1 MGWLQSSTGTVAN
14 IQAEIKA
21 NGPVVASMDVYEDFY
36 YYSSGVYKVF
46 STGRVC
52 SHFCIKRT
60 SSTYEGG
67 HAIRLIGWGDQK
79 CTDGSTQPFWLA
91 VNSWNT
97 DWGMNGLFLIARG
110 SNECGI
116 EQMGIFYGTPKI

>member
-1 MGWLQSSTGTVAN
+1 MVQLWQAWMFTMIFTIILLAFIRFSYLAQFQTAFILQ
-14 IQAEIKA
+14 Q
-21 NGPVVASMDVYEDFY
+21 
-36 YYSSGVYKVF
+36 
-46 STGRVC
+46 
-52 SHFCIKRT
+52 T

-97 DWGMNGLFLIARG
+97 DWGMKGLFLIARG